1 MDASMNILLPQANL
15 FQSVQACDDGGNHKL
30 DTDILIKCKA
40 HTNLYASL
48 LVLLFPN
55 SNDFY
60 LKMDISETGTRLFL
74 FKALG
79 FKIKRG
85 FYKQILFL

>member
-1 MDASMNILLPQANL
+1 MNILLPQANL

-48 LVLLFPN
+48 LVTF
-55 SNDFY
+55 
-60 LKMDISETGTRLFL
+60 FL
-74 FKALG
+74 FDNYSYFG
-79 FKIKRG
+79 MIE
-85 FYKQILFL
+85 I